1 MPLTK
6 LTFQPGINKE
16 MTDLMDK
23 GGWSDGN
30 LVRFRKGLPEKIGG
44 WAKNSLNT
52 FLGACRGML
61 AWVSLS
67 STRFLGMGTN
77 LKYYVKEGDNFNDIT
92 PIRLTT
98 SAGDV
103 TFAKVGNGD
112 ATITVS
118 DTAHGAVANDF
129 VTFSGAVS
137 LGGNITAPV
146 LNQEYQIATI
156 VTANSYTIEDKDT
169 SGDPVLAAA
178 GDSGNGGGSTVG
190 AYQLNTGLNTYI
202 SSTGWGIDAWGIN
215 AYGSA
220 SSLTFTNQLRLWS
233 SDNFG
238 EDLIL
243 HPRGGAIYYW
253 NTSDG
258 TSTRA
263 VNITSLSGANLA
275 PTVGLQSIVSETD
288 RHVFVLGAD
297 AINDAGTARTGTLDP
312 MLVAF
317 SDQES
322 ITEWEPQT
330 TNTAGSVRLSV
341 GSEIIGGIRSR
352 QETLVWTDQALYSI
366 QFVGPPLTFAVNLI
380 SQGTGML
387 APNVAINAPS
397 GVYWMAEDGFYR
409 YNGSVQRLECTVLS
423 YVQQNLDIS
432 QAYKCFAIANK
443 QFNEVWW
450 FYPSTQDSTGEI
462 SRYVIYNYLENTWS
476 IGELV
481 RTAWVDED
489 VFEEP
494 LATLSGYLYNQ
505 ETGQDADGSP
515 MDNVFIESSDFD
527 LQDGNEFAFISKVI
541 PDIKFYGQNTASG
554 VPLINMQIKTRNY
567 PAESLT
573 TKVTKDISNNTDEL
587 NVRARARQAVIRLQS
602 DDDAS
607 NGNRLGVQWRLGYTR
622 MYIQPDGQR

>member
-156 VTANSYTIEDKDT
+156 INANSYTIEAKDT

-190 AYQLNTGLNTYI
+190 AYQINTGLNVYVP
-202 SSTGWGIDAWGIN
+202 STGWGVDTWGSN
-215 AYGSA
+215 TWGSA
-220 SSLTFTNQLRLWS
+220 AAASFANQLRLWS
-233 SDNFG
+233 HDAFG
-238 EDLIL
+238 EDLVIN
-243 HPRGGAIYYW
+243 PRAGSIYYW
-253 NTSDG
+253 DTSSG
-258 TSTRA
+258 VTTRA
-263 VNITSLSGANLA
+263 VDITSLSGSDLA
-275 PTVGLQSIVSETD
+275 PTKGLQTIVSDID
-288 RHVFVLGAD
+288 RHVIVLGAD
-297 AINDAGTARTGTLDP
+297 PIVGSARTGSIDP
-312 MLVAF
+312 LLIAF
-317 SDQES
+317 SNQES
-322 ITEWEPQT
+322 LTEWNPT
-330 TNTAGSVRLSV
+330 ATNTAGDIRLSSGSQIV
-341 GSEIIGGIRSR
+341 GGLRAR
-352 QETLVWTDQALYSI
+352 QEILIWTDTSLYSM
-366 QFVGPPLTFAVNLI
+366 QFIGAPFTFGVNLI
-380 SQGTGML
+380 NENVGMIS
-387 APNVAINAPS
+387 PNAAINAPD
-397 GVYWMAEDGFYR
+397 GVYWMARDGFYKYSGAVER
-409 YNGSVQRLECTVLS
+409 VNCNVLN
-423 YVQQNLDIS
+423 YVLDDLNTTQSFKI
-432 QAYKCFAIANK
+432 FGFTNK
-443 QFNEVWW
+443 EFNELGW
-450 FYPSTQDSTGEI
+450 FYCSGNNNDI
-462 SRYVIYNYLENTWS
+462 DRYVAYNYLENVWS
-476 IGELV
+476 IGELS
-481 RTAWVDED
+481 RTAWLDEGIFD
-489 VFEEP
+489 NP
-494 LATLSGYLYNQ
+494 LATYGSENSSILYNQ
-505 ETGQDADGSP
+505 ETGSDADGAP
-515 MDNVFIESSDFD
+515 MDNVFIESGDIDIDEGEQFGFVSR
-527 LQDGNEFAFISKVI
+527 II
-541 PDIKFYGQNTASG
+541 PDVKFFGSTPTTGQ
-554 VPLINMQIKTRNY
+554 INYVLKTRNY
-567 PAESLT
+567 PGESLT
-573 TKVTKDISNNTDEL
+573 TSSTSDVTSSTTQNF
-587 NVRARARQAVIRLQS
+587 VRTRARQMVFRVQS
-602 DDDAS
+602 DDDA
-607 NGNRLGVQWRLGYTR
+607 NLAVRTGFKWRLGANRFDIRT
-622 MYIQPDGQR
+622 DGRR